1 MSQPFTRDWGTEWL
15 DESGRLHRLDGPAI
29 EHADGYRA
37 WYAEGKIHRL
47 DGPAI
52 EHGDGT
58 REWWVE
64 GKLHRLDGPAVECAD
79 GTTEFWRD
87 GVRVTCLDVGRWRF
101 LDTEEEMTTR
111 PN

>member
-1 MSQPFTRDWGTEWL
+1 MPSNQINYDWGTEWF
-15 DESGRLHRLDGPAI
+15 DESGQPHRLDGPAV
-29 EHADGYRA
+29 EWA
-37 WYAEGKIHRL
+37 
-47 DGPAI
+47 
-52 EHGDGT
+52 DGT

-64 GKLHRLDGPAVECAD
+64 GRRHRLDGPAVEWAD

-87 GVRVTCLDVGRWRF
+87 DVKVTIWDVGKWRF